1 MRIAFFVLVGVN
13 LLLFFQLM
21 GWMPSLLED
30 AREPKRAAQQLGA
43 NLAKPVSL
51 DAANNS
57 TATLPPL
64 PPPAVFCF
72 DVGPITA
79 AEAEALSQNLMKA
92 DPTLKLEA
100 TQMEDGATYLVATA
114 KQLGAREAAR
124 REAFLRNQG
133 IRETFI
139 IQDGELKNAV
149 SLGLFRSRE
158 LAENLVKSFVEKGVN
173 DLQIIARPNPP
184 KAGIR
189 IVDVPA
195 AQAEATRQL
204 LVQLP
209 VRACPGK

>member
-1 MRIAFFVLVGVN
+1 MRIAFFALIGAN
-13 LLLFFQLM
+13 LLLFLQLM

-30 AREPKRAAQQLGA
+30 AREPRRVAQQLGA

-57 TATLPPL
+57 TSTLPPL

-79 AEAEALSQNLMKA
+79 AEAEALSQNLTKA
-92 DPTLKLEA
+92 DASLKLEA
-100 TQMEDGATYLVATA
+100 TQMDDGATYLVATA
-114 KQLGAREAAR
+114 VQVGAREAAR
-124 REAFLRNQG
+124 REAFIRNQG
-133 IRETFI
+133 VRETFI
-139 IQDGELKNAV
+139 IQEGELKNAV

-158 LAENLVKSFVEKGVN
+158 LADNLVKSFVEKGVN
-173 DLQIIARPNPP
+173 DLQVIARPNPP
-184 KAGIR
+184 KAGVR

-195 AQAEATRQL
+195 ARAEATRQL
-204 LVQLP
+204 LAQLP